1 MSTVAFTP
9 NNSNKKENK
18 PSNNYDITCSLNNTF
33 LEYNN
38 QTQTLIAATI
48 NNGICKI
55 ALGSQNCLYVNNLL
69 IEGNNCQNNEKKIDL
84 LTQFLQLQLHQHFNA
99 NSDITIRQFI
109 RLTFADL
116 GIEVEF
122 SGKNQYEKGVIIDVD
137 EELAQKWGLNLYT
150 LKQGQTVV
158 KLAPN

>member
-9 NNSNKKENK
+9 NNSNNKENK
-18 PSNNYDITCSLNNTF
+18 PSDNYDVTCSLNNTF
-33 LEYNN
+33 LEFNN
-38 QTQTLIAATI
+38 HIQKIIAAAI
-48 NNGICKI
+48 NNDICKI
-55 ALGSQNCLYVNNLL
+55 ALGLQNCLYLRNLFIVENCHNNAL
-69 IEGNNCQNNEKKIDL
+69 KIDL
-84 LTQFLQLQLHQHFNA
+84 LNQFLQLKDYQQLNA
-99 NSDITIRQFI
+99 NSTITIRQFI